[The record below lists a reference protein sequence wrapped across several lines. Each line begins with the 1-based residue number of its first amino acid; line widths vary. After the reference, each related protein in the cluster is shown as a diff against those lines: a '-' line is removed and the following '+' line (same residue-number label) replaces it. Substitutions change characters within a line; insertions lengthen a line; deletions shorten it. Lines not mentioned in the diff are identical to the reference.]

1 MTHSEEKKQGRWNVI
16 RVSQVSAAIPYLAPQ
31 CSSLHS
37 TAMETINYP
46 PLTNF
51 HHHFYGQRCS
61 RKELPSWNCTAGA
74 AGMCVQKEAAW
85 KRAVTGEMAKEWD
98 EQVGK
103 CSMVRHDG
111 KNPLLL
117 PISSNS
123 WNQGGPGHLKSME
136 RFFLGLMFGQGA
148 LGWFQGSDSEL
159 TQVKEAVPSLLVPQR
174 TWCHFHTNMMEK
186 RIISPPVQLQS
197 VITWIT
203 V

>member
-1 MTHSEEKKQGRWNVI
+1 MTHSEEKKRGRWNVI

-74 AGMCVQKEAAW
+74 AGTCVQKEEAW
-85 KRAVTGEMAKEWD
+85 KRAVTGEMAKERD
-98 EQVGK
+98 EQLGK

-117 PISSNS
+117 PISSLIAGIREDLDISKAWRDFS
-123 WNQGGPGHLKSME
+123 W
-136 RFFLGLMFGQGA
+136 GLCLDKVRWAGFKVQ
-148 LGWFQGSDSEL
+148 
-159 TQVKEAVPSLLVPQR
+159 SL
-174 TWCHFHTNMMEK
+174 
-186 RIISPPVQLQS
+186 S
-197 VITWIT
+197 
-203 V
+203 